1 MAVGYTINHI
11 AAIVIPV
18 VGGGLWMVDYK
29 IPFIAGACLSLVSLT
44 FVQFMKTQRYCQINC
59 VKFSSANFCKNG
71 RLLATFPMDFDLQ
84 RSSIFK
90 QTKVSK
96 V

>member
-44 FVQFMKTQRYCQINC
+44 FVQFMKTQKGCY
-59 VKFSSANFCKNG
+59 
-71 RLLATFPMDFDLQ
+71 
-84 RSSIFK
+84 
-90 QTKVSK
+90 
-96 V
+96 